1 MVKTGRP
8 GNTYHMNDVWWTW
21 GGCWWGEGVHIQIMY
36 YTSSWSATTIART
49 PDIFEIDSTGLHWYE
64 TCSIVYC
71 TRVCSWT
78 PPQHPPDI
86 IHMIDVPSPFLYFTS
101 LPLPCT
107 HMYVLYRHKPKGG
120 GLGMRPVTNIEPLN
134 LLTNVKAKI
143 FWFLSIFWGR
153 ENMYCIS

>member
-1 MVKTGRP
+1 ML
-8 GNTYHMNDVWWTW
+8 
-21 GGCWWGEGVHIQIMY
+21 GGGEGVHIQIMY
-36 YTSSWSATTIART
+36 YTSSTIART

-86 IHMIDVPSPFLYFTS
+86 IHMIDVPSPFLYFAS
-101 LPLPCT
+101 LPLPC
-107 HMYVLYRHKPKGG
+107 MYYTEHKPKGG

-134 LLTNVKAKI
+134 LLTNVKAITALYPNASTPNVGKWNI
-143 FWFLSIFWGR
+143 VVPAGVCAPPIDTTTSYQLYRTS
-153 ENMYCIS
+153 